1 MLGFDELEL
10 QIGQSRF
17 IQLNLLRNEIAAL
30 IKRRNRNGTTV
41 EEKIQKIRSEKVLKE
56 ELDDDDDDE
65 DDVDDDED
73 GEVSSELIA
82 QPLSDTNSIDINWQH
97 EHAVWS
103 LSYMNKA
110 VLCFCVH
117 FGTVTKCSNP

>member
-17 IQLNLLRNEIAAL
+17 IFSNLLRNEIAAL

-41 EEKIQKIRSEKVLKE
+41 EEKIKKIRSEKVLKE

-73 GEVSSELIA
+73 GEVSSKIFA
-82 QPLSDTNSIDINWQH
+82 QPLSDFNSIDINWQH
-97 EHAVWS
+97 EHAAWS

-110 VLCFCVH
+110 VFCFCVH
-117 FGTVTKCSNP
+117 LFALK